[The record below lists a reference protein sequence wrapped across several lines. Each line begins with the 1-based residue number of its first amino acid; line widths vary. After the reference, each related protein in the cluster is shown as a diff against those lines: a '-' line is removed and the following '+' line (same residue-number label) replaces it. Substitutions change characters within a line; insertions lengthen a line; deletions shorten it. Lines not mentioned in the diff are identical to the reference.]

1 MKEKGKSGYV
11 SFNDT
16 NLYFDRKGTALF
28 ESKKTFTGVPYVE
41 GLSFDASKVEIGK
54 KIPVEDDSAFTLI
67 AEASKYLVKYSLTPD
82 KLVYANEQ
90 SVVLYFG
97 SVEVLIGNKE
107 YEIRIAQIKPI
118 LEKLKEQ
125 YPDQAG
131 VLHLENYEADSA
143 SINFTLQS

>member
-1 MKEKGKSGYV
+1 MWKD
-11 SFNDT
+11 F
-16 NLYFDRKGTALF
+16 
-28 ESKKTFTGVPYVE
+28 P
-41 GLSFDASKVEIGK
+41 FDASKVEIGK

-131 VLHLENYEADSA
+131 VLHLENYEADQHQL
-143 SINFTLQS
+143 TLHRSLEAELLEKTKNKKKLLIIYGKDFIIYLLNCIVQLK

>member
-1 MKEKGKSGYV
+1 M
-11 SFNDT
+11 
-16 NLYFDRKGTALF
+16 
-28 ESKKTFTGVPYVE
+28 E

-97 SVEVLIGNKE
+97 SVEVLLGNKE

-143 SINFTLQS
+143 SINFTPQS

>member
-1 MKEKGKSGYV
+1 M
-11 SFNDT
+11 
-16 NLYFDRKGTALF
+16 
-28 ESKKTFTGVPYVE
+28 
-41 GLSFDASKVEIGK
+41 
-54 KIPVEDDSAFTLI
+54 
-67 AEASKYLVKYSLTPD
+67 KYSLTPD
-82 KLVYANEQ
+82 KLVYAKEQ
-90 SVVLYFG
+90 RVVLYFG

-143 SINFTLQS
+143 SINFTPQS